1 MRASASCLGRL
12 GAHLDSERFRIAQ
25 RTGRSRRAR
34 LRENP
39 AARGG
44 ARPMSVM
51 KRREFITLLGG
62 AAAAWPSAAVAQT
75 PARIWKIGVLANE
88 PWPPLEGLRN
98 GLRDLG
104 YVEGKS
110 HRFEYGFAQGRAE
123 RFPVLASE
131 LVNLPVDL
139 IVAWGT
145 PASLAAHKATGTI
158 PIVMAY
164 SVDPV
169 GAGIVSSLARPG
181 GNVTGLSVQMAEQEG
196 KRLELLKKLLPS
208 FSRVAVLSNPS
219 NPYCVIAV
227 REARLGATAL
237 GLQFDLV
244 EASDSRGL
252 DDAFLMLNRIG
263 PDAVL
268 VVADPFLAGE
278 GARIAEQMIKSRLP
292 SMYSYHESVVA
303 GGLMTY
309 TTNYY
314 DIFRREGLFI
324 DKILKGAKPGDL
336 PVQQPTKFDLVIN
349 LKTAKAIGL
358 EIPPTLLALADEV
371 IE

>member
-1 MRASASCLGRL
+1 
-12 GAHLDSERFRIAQ
+12 
-25 RTGRSRRAR
+25 
-34 LRENP
+34 
-39 AARGG
+39 
-44 ARPMSVM
+44 M
-51 KRREFITLLGG
+51 KRREFITLVGG
-62 AAAAWPSAAVAQT
+62 AAAWPGAVIAQAQT
-75 PARIWKIGVLANE
+75 RLWKIGVLANE
-88 PWPPLEGLRN
+88 SWPPLEGLRH

-110 HRFEYGFAQGRAE
+110 HRFEYRFAQGRAE
-123 RFPVLASE
+123 RFPALASD

-145 PASLAAHKATGTI
+145 PASLAAHQATSTI
-158 PIVMAY
+158 PIVMSAG
-164 SVDPV
+164 DPV
-169 GAGIVSSLARPG
+169 GAGIVSNLARPG
-181 GNVTGLSVQMAEQEG
+181 GNVTGMSVQMAEQEG
-196 KRLELLKKLLPS
+196 KRLELLKKVLPS

-237 GLQFDLV
+237 GLQFELV
-244 EASDSRGL
+244 EASDSHNL
-252 DDAFLMLNRIG
+252 DDAFLKLSRVR

-278 GARIAEQMIKSRLP
+278 RTRIAEQMVKIRLP
-292 SMYSYHESVVA
+292 SIFSYHEHVVA

-314 DIFRREGLFI
+314 DVFRREGLFI
-324 DKILKGAKPGDL
+324 DKIFKGAKPGDL
-336 PVQQPTKFDLVIN
+336 PVQQPTKFELVIN
-349 LKTAKAIGL
+349 LKTAKALGL
-358 EIPPTLLALADEV
+358 TIPPSLLALADEV

>member
-1 MRASASCLGRL
+1 MN
-12 GAHLDSERFRIAQ
+12 
-25 RTGRSRRAR
+25 RRA
-34 LRENP
+34 
-39 AARGG
+39 
-44 ARPMSVM
+44 
-51 KRREFITLLGG
+51 FISLLGG
-62 AAAAWPSAAVAQT
+62 AAAAWPVATQAQA
-75 PARIWKIGVLANE
+75 PSRLWKIGVLANE
-88 PWPPLEGLRN
+88 PWPPLEGLRH
-98 GLRDLG
+98 GLRDLA
-104 YVEGKS
+104 YIEGKT
-110 HRFEYGFAQGRAE
+110 HRFEYRFAQGRAE
-123 RFPVLASE
+123 RFPALASE

-145 PASLAAHKATGTI
+145 PASLAAHKATSTI
-158 PIVMAY
+158 PIVISAG
-164 SVDPV
+164 DPI

-181 GNVTGLSVQMAEQEG
+181 GNVTGMSVQMAEQEG

-237 GLQFDLV
+237 GLQFELV
-244 EASDSRGL
+244 EASDSHGL
-252 DDAFLMLNRIG
+252 DDAFLMLSRKR

-278 GARIAEQMIKSRLP
+278 RARIAEQMIKNQLP
-292 SMYSYHESVVA
+292 SIYSYHEHVVA

-314 DIFRREGLFI
+314 DVFRREGLFI
-324 DKILKGAKPGDL
+324 DKIFKGAKPGDL
-336 PVQQPTKFDLVIN
+336 PVQQPTKFELVIN
-349 LKTAKAIGL
+349 LKTAKALGL
-358 EIPPTLLALADEV
+358 TIPPSLLALADEV

>member
-1 MRASASCLGRL
+1 MIVGLGVSPMR
-12 GAHLDSERFRIAQ
+12 
-25 RTGRSRRAR
+25 
-34 LRENP
+34 
-39 AARGG
+39 
-44 ARPMSVM
+44 
-51 KRREFITLLGG
+51 RREFITLLGG
-62 AAAAWPSAAVAQT
+62 AAVAWPLPLSAQT
-75 PARIWKIGVLANE
+75 PSRLWKIGVLANE

-110 HRFEYGFAQGRAE
+110 HRFEYRFAQGRAE
-123 RFPVLASE
+123 RFPALASE

-145 PASLAAHKATGTI
+145 PASLAAHKATSTI
-158 PIVMAY
+158 PIVMSAG
-164 SVDPV
+164 DPV
-169 GAGIVSSLARPG
+169 GVGLVSGLARPG
-181 GNVTGLSVQMAEQEG
+181 GNVTGMSVQMAEQEG
-196 KRLELLKKLLPS
+196 KRLELLKKLLPD

-324 DKILKGAKPGDL
+324 DKIFKGAKPGDL
-336 PVQQPTKFDLVIN
+336 PVQQPTKFELVIN
-349 LKTAKAIGL
+349 LKTAKALGL
-358 EIPPTLLALADEV
+358 TIPPSLLALADDV

>member
-1 MRASASCLGRL
+1 MKFDQL
-12 GAHLDSERFRIAQ
+12 
-25 RTGRSRRAR
+25 
-34 LRENP
+34 
-39 AARGG
+39 
-44 ARPMSVM
+44 

-62 AAAAWPSAAVAQT
+62 AAVAWPGTVIAQT
-75 PARIWKIGVLANE
+75 PSRLRKIGVLANE
-88 PWPPLEGLRN
+88 PWPPLEGLRH

-104 YVEGKS
+104 YDEGKS
-110 HRFEYGFAQGRAE
+110 HRFEYRFAQGRAE

-131 LVNLPVDL
+131 LVNLPVDV

-145 PASLAAHKATGTI
+145 PASLAAHKATSTI
-158 PIVMAY
+158 PIVMSAG
-164 SVDPV
+164 DPI

-181 GNVTGLSVQMAEQEG
+181 GNVTGMSVQMAEQEG
-196 KRLELLKKLLPS
+196 KRLELLKKVLPS

-219 NPYCVIAV
+219 NPYCGIAV

-237 GLQFDLV
+237 GLQFELV
-244 EASDSRGL
+244 EASDSHNL
-252 DDAFLMLNRIG
+252 DDAFLKLSRVR

-278 GARIAEQMIKSRLP
+278 RTRIAEQMVKIRLP
-292 SMYSYHESVVA
+292 SIFSYHEHVVA

-314 DIFRREGLFI
+314 DVFRREGLFI
-324 DKILKGAKPGDL
+324 DKIFKGAKPGDL

-349 LKTAKAIGL
+349 LKTAKALGL
-358 EIPPTLLALADEV
+358 EIPPQLLALADEV

>member
-1 MRASASCLGRL
+1 
-12 GAHLDSERFRIAQ
+12 
-25 RTGRSRRAR
+25 
-34 LRENP
+34 
-39 AARGG
+39 
-44 ARPMSVM
+44 
-51 KRREFITLLGG
+51 
-62 AAAAWPSAAVAQT
+62 
-75 PARIWKIGVLANE
+75 
-88 PWPPLEGLRN
+88 
-98 GLRDLG
+98 
-104 YVEGKS
+104 
-110 HRFEYGFAQGRAE
+110 
-123 RFPVLASE
+123 

-145 PASLAAHKATGTI
+145 PASLAAHKATSTI
-158 PIVMAY
+158 PIVMSAG
-164 SVDPV
+164 DPV
-169 GAGIVSSLARPG
+169 GVGLVSGLARPG
-181 GNVTGLSVQMAEQEG
+181 GNVTGMSVQMAEQEG
-196 KRLELLKKLLPS
+196 KRLELLKKLLPD

-336 PVQQPTKFDLVIN
+336 PVQQPTKFELVIN
-349 LKTAKAIGL
+349 LKTAKALGL
-358 EIPPTLLALADEV
+358 TIPPSLLALADEV

>member
-1 MRASASCLGRL
+1 M
-12 GAHLDSERFRIAQ
+12 F
-25 RTGRSRRAR
+25 
-34 LRENP
+34 
-39 AARGG
+39 GG
-44 ARPMSVM
+44 AV
-51 KRREFITLLGG
+51 
-62 AAAAWPSAAVAQT
+62 AAWPLAGWAQA
-75 PARIWKIGVLANE
+75 PSRLWKIGVLANE
-88 PWPPLEGLRN
+88 PWPPLEGLRH

-110 HRFEYGFAQGRAE
+110 HRFEYRFAQGRAE
-123 RFPVLASE
+123 RFPALASE
-131 LVNLPVDL
+131 LVNLPVDV

-145 PASLAAHKATGTI
+145 PASLAAHKATSAI
-158 PIVMAY
+158 PIVMSAG
-164 SVDPV
+164 DPI

-181 GNVTGLSVQMAEQEG
+181 GNVTGMSVQMAEQEG
-196 KRLELLKKLLPS
+196 KRLELLKKVLPS

-237 GLQFDLV
+237 GLQFELV
-244 EASDSRGL
+244 EASDSHNL
-252 DDAFLMLNRIG
+252 DDAFLKLSRVR

-278 GARIAEQMIKSRLP
+278 RTRIAEQMVKIRLP
-292 SMYSYHESVVA
+292 SIFSYHEHVVA

-314 DIFRREGLFI
+314 DVFRRQGLFI
-324 DKILKGAKPGDL
+324 DKIFKGAKPGDL
-336 PVQQPTKFDLVIN
+336 PVQQPTKFELVIN
-349 LKTAKAIGL
+349 LKTAKALGL
-358 EIPPTLLALADEV
+358 TIPPSLLALADEV

>member
-1 MRASASCLGRL
+1 MSCIGR
-12 GAHLDSERFRIAQ
+12 RQF
-25 RTGRSRRAR
+25 
-34 LRENP
+34 
-39 AARGG
+39 
-44 ARPMSVM
+44 V
-51 KRREFITLLGG
+51 TLLGG
-62 AAAAWPSAAVAQT
+62 AAAAWPLAARAQT
-75 PARIWKIGVLANE
+75 PTRLWKIGVLASE
-88 PWPPLEGLRN
+88 PWPPLEGLRH

-110 HRFEYGFAQGRAE
+110 HRFEYRFAQGRAE
-123 RFPVLASE
+123 RFPGLASE
-131 LVNLPVDL
+131 LVNLPVDV

-145 PASLAAHKATGTI
+145 PASLAAHKATTTI
-158 PIVMAY
+158 PIVMSAG
-164 SVDPV
+164 DPV
-169 GAGIVSSLARPG
+169 GVGIVSSLARPG
-181 GNVTGLSVQMAEQEG
+181 GNVTGMSVQMAEQEG
-196 KRLELLKKLLPS
+196 KRLELLKKLLPN

-237 GLQFDLV
+237 GLKFDLLD
-244 EASDSRGL
+244 ASDSHDL
-252 DDAFLMLNRIG
+252 DEAFVTLNRIR

-292 SMYSYHESVVA
+292 SIYSYHETVVA

-324 DKILKGAKPGDL
+324 DKIFKGAKPGDL

-349 LKTAKAIGL
+349 IKTAKALGL
-358 EIPPTLLALADEV
+358 EIPPALLALADEV